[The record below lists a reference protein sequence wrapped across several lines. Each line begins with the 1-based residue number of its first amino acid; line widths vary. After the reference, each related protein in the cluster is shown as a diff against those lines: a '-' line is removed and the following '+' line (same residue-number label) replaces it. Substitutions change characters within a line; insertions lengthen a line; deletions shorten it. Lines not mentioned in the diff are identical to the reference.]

1 MCDFIYFVGLMYVK
15 VVLVII
21 SLPDNDVHINNNDVN
36 DDNNQKIYMKS
47 SFAHLHKHDGCFKW
61 TKMNVSLD
69 NIFVM
74 KKYFLSTFF

>member
-36 DDNNQKIYMKS
+36 DDNN
-47 SFAHLHKHDGCFKW
+47 
-61 TKMNVSLD
+61 
-69 NIFVM
+69 
-74 KKYFLSTFF
+74 